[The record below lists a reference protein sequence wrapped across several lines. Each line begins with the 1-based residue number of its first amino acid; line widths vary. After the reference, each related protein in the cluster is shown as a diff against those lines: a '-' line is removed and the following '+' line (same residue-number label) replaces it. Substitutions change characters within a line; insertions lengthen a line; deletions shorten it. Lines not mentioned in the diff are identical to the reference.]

1 MAQSHVGTEPFFYW
15 KEKFVKRCTSYLAEV
30 WAFFFLFEPSGNDK
44 ARVVAYLCREALGKP
59 IIPDK
64 YTHAMRRRNHYLR
77 DYLFRNFL
85 GFTTIRKQLT
95 LFFSKNGSVMKQT
108 ARLDA
113 CSQYLSHYKVR
124 VFNCGHM
131 YYFISPIQRH
141 VFQSRE
147 SVFYHI
153 IYTRGRKFVV
163 NIIIIFY
170 TTSFLMRILTML
182 GRDL

>member
-1 MAQSHVGTEPFFYW
+1 MYKLSCGGMGFLL
-15 KEKFVKRCTSYLAEV
+15 SL
-30 WAFFFLFEPSGNDK
+30 WAFGNDK

-95 LFFSKNGSVMKQT
+95 LFFSKNRGVMKQT
-108 ARLDA
+108 AWLDA
-113 CSQYLSHYKVR
+113 CSQYLSHYKMR

-147 SVFYHI
+147 SDFYHI

-163 NIIIIFY
+163 KIIIIFY
-170 TTSFLMRILTML
+170 TTSFLMRILTMRSCIL
-182 GRDL
+182 

>member
-1 MAQSHVGTEPFFYW
+1 MAQSHVGTEPFVLERKVCEAVYKLSCGGMGF
-15 KEKFVKRCTSYLAEV
+15 LI
-30 WAFFFLFEPSGNDK
+30 LFEPSGNDK

-108 ARLDA
+108 AWLDA

-163 NIIIIFY
+163 KIIIIFY
-170 TTSFLMRILTML
+170 TTPFLLRILTML